1 MKADD
6 GDGEDGAD
14 DGKET
19 ARPFGQ
25 RDQSILEHESNVP
38 HRPDPALVAVA
49 VAGRWPP
56 APVGDDPEGAD
67 RRGGNLG
74 VMEHNEHASP
84 ASPAEVTA
92 RHDAIRARIDDAARV
107 AGRDPSE
114 IRLLP
119 VSKTVPAEAV
129 LADWPA
135 LREAGCL
142 TLAENRVQEASAKA
156 EFFANAA
163 KSAEA
168 GAAGAGAA
176 GSSSAIAAITPLP
189 RWAVIGPLQTNKAG
203 QLAAFAD
210 EFQAL
215 DRPKVAAALQRRLA
229 DAAVPAA
236 APVSTS
242 YSSAEHSPGVTGRTL
257 DVLIQVNTSH
267 EPQKAGIAPEDV
279 EAFVADFGPDG
290 PYPNLRLRGFMTMA
304 MIADPSSPDGD
315 EDVRRCFATLRELRD
330 RLAPDAPDGV
340 TLDELSMGMSGDFEL
355 AIAEGATTVR
365 VGRAIF
371 GERPKP

>member
-1 MKADD
+1 
-6 GDGEDGAD
+6 
-14 DGKET
+14 
-19 ARPFGQ
+19 
-25 RDQSILEHESNVP
+25 
-38 HRPDPALVAVA
+38 
-49 VAGRWPP
+49 
-56 APVGDDPEGAD
+56 
-67 RRGGNLG
+67 
-74 VMEHNEHASP
+74 MEHNESTGPVP
-84 ASPAEVTA
+84 ASPSPAGASVPADPAVVTA
-92 RHDAIRARIDDAARV
+92 RHDAIRARIDDAARA
-107 AGRDPSE
+107 AGRDPAE

-119 VSKTVPAEAV
+119 VSKTVPADAV

-135 LREAGCL
+135 LRDAGCL
-142 TLAENRVQEASAKA
+142 TLAENRVQEAAAKA
-156 EFFANAA
+156 EFFAAA
-163 KSAEA
+163 AA
-168 GAAGAGAA
+168 TAAAGNGAAADSPAVA
-176 GSSSAIAAITPLP
+176 PLP

-229 DAAVPAA
+229 DGGA
-236 APVSTS
+236 SRTGS
-242 YSSAEHSPGVTGRTL
+242 GNGSGSSGGDGDAGNLGRTL
-257 DVLIQVNTSH
+257 DVLIQVNTSN
-267 EPQKAGIAPEDV
+267 EPQKAGIAPSEIA
-279 EAFVADFGPDG
+279 AFVEQFGPDG

-315 EDVRRCFATLRELRD
+315 EDVRRCFADLRELRD
-330 RLAPDAPDGV
+330 GLAPNVPDGV

>member
-1 MKADD
+1 
-6 GDGEDGAD
+6 
-14 DGKET
+14 
-19 ARPFGQ
+19 
-25 RDQSILEHESNVP
+25 
-38 HRPDPALVAVA
+38 
-49 VAGRWPP
+49 
-56 APVGDDPEGAD
+56 
-67 RRGGNLG
+67 
-74 VMEHNEHASP
+74 MEHNESTGPVP
-84 ASPAEVTA
+84 ASPSPAGASVPADPAVVTA
-92 RHDAIRARIDDAARV
+92 RHDAIRARIDDAARA
-107 AGRDPSE
+107 AGRDPAE

-119 VSKTVPAEAV
+119 VSKTVPADAV

-135 LREAGCL
+135 LRDAGCL
-142 TLAENRVQEASAKA
+142 TLAENRVQEAAAKA
-156 EFFANAA
+156 EFFAAA
-163 KSAEA
+163 AA
-168 GAAGAGAA
+168 TAAAGNGAAADSPAVA
-176 GSSSAIAAITPLP
+176 PLP

-229 DAAVPAA
+229 DGGA
-236 APVSTS
+236 SRTGS
-242 YSSAEHSPGVTGRTL
+242 GSSGGDGDAGNLGRTL
-257 DVLIQVNTSH
+257 DVLIQVNTSN
-267 EPQKAGIAPEDV
+267 EPQKAGIAPSEIA
-279 EAFVADFGPDG
+279 AFVEQFGPDG

-315 EDVRRCFATLRELRD
+315 ADVRRCFADLRELRD
-330 RLAPDAPDGV
+330 GLAPNVPDGV

>member
-1 MKADD
+1 
-6 GDGEDGAD
+6 
-14 DGKET
+14 
-19 ARPFGQ
+19 
-25 RDQSILEHESNVP
+25 
-38 HRPDPALVAVA
+38 
-49 VAGRWPP
+49 
-56 APVGDDPEGAD
+56 
-67 RRGGNLG
+67 
-74 VMEHNEHASP
+74 MEHNESASSAGAAPAGAAP

-92 RHDAIRARIDDAARV
+92 RHDAIRARIDDAARA

-119 VSKTVPAEAV
+119 VSKTVPAAAV

-135 LREAGCL
+135 LRDAGCL
-142 TLAENRVQEASAKA
+142 TLAENRVQEAAAKA
-156 EFFANAA
+156 AFFSDAA
-163 KSAEA
+163 ASDSASA
-168 GAAGAGAA
+168 ADVTGAASAA
-176 GSSSAIAAITPLP
+176 SSAVTPLP

-229 DAAVPAA
+229 GGTGGPGA
-236 APVSTS
+236 STAS
-242 YSSAEHSPGVTGRTL
+242 DTADDITGRTL
-257 DVLIQVNTSH
+257 DVLIQVNTSR
-267 EPQKAGIAPEDV
+267 EPQKAGIAPDDA

-330 RLAPDAPDGV
+330 RLAPNAPDGV

-371 GERPKP
+371 GERPKA

>member
-1 MKADD
+1 
-6 GDGEDGAD
+6 
-14 DGKET
+14 
-19 ARPFGQ
+19 
-25 RDQSILEHESNVP
+25 
-38 HRPDPALVAVA
+38 
-49 VAGRWPP
+49 
-56 APVGDDPEGAD
+56 
-67 RRGGNLG
+67 
-74 VMEHNEHASP
+74 MEHNESASPAGAADPAGAAP

-92 RHDAIRARIDDAARV
+92 RHDAIRARINDAARA

-119 VSKTVPAEAV
+119 VSKTVPAAAV

-135 LREAGCL
+135 LRDAGCL
-142 TLAENRVQEASAKA
+142 TLAENRVQEAAAKA
-156 EFFANAA
+156 AFFSDAA
-163 KSAEA
+163 ADSPAV
-168 GAAGAGAA
+168 
-176 GSSSAIAAITPLP
+176 TPLP

-229 DAAVPAA
+229 GGTGASTESDAAADA
-236 APVSTS
+236 
-242 YSSAEHSPGVTGRTL
+242 TGRTL

-267 EPQKAGIAPEDV
+267 EPQKAGIAPDDA

-304 MIADPSSPDGD
+304 MISDPSSPDGD

-330 RLAPDAPDGV
+330 RLAPNAPDGV

>member
-1 MKADD
+1 
-6 GDGEDGAD
+6 
-14 DGKET
+14 
-19 ARPFGQ
+19 
-25 RDQSILEHESNVP
+25 
-38 HRPDPALVAVA
+38 
-49 VAGRWPP
+49 
-56 APVGDDPEGAD
+56 
-67 RRGGNLG
+67 
-74 VMEHNEHASP
+74 MEHNESTGPVP
-84 ASPAEVTA
+84 ASPSPAGASVPADPAVVTA
-92 RHDAIRARIDDAARV
+92 RHDAIRARIDDAARD
-107 AGRDPSE
+107 AGRDPAE

-119 VSKTVPAEAV
+119 VSKTVPADAV

-135 LREAGCL
+135 LRDAGCL
-142 TLAENRVQEASAKA
+142 TLAENRVQEAAAKA
-156 EFFANAA
+156 EFFAAA
-163 KSAEA
+163 AA
-168 GAAGAGAA
+168 TAAAGNGAAADSPAVA
-176 GSSSAIAAITPLP
+176 PLP

-229 DAAVPAA
+229 DGGA
-236 APVSTS
+236 SRTGS
-242 YSSAEHSPGVTGRTL
+242 GSSGGDGDAGNLGRTL
-257 DVLIQVNTSH
+257 DVLIQVNTSN
-267 EPQKAGIAPEDV
+267 EPQKAGIAPSEIA
-279 EAFVADFGPDG
+279 AFVEQFGPDG

-315 EDVRRCFATLRELRD
+315 ADVRRCFADLRELRD
-330 RLAPDAPDGV
+330 GLAPNVPDGV

>member
-1 MKADD
+1 
-6 GDGEDGAD
+6 
-14 DGKET
+14 
-19 ARPFGQ
+19 
-25 RDQSILEHESNVP
+25 
-38 HRPDPALVAVA
+38 
-49 VAGRWPP
+49 
-56 APVGDDPEGAD
+56 
-67 RRGGNLG
+67 
-74 VMEHNEHASP
+74 MEHNESTGPVP
-84 ASPAEVTA
+84 ASPSPADPRDSADPAGPSVPADPAVVTA
-92 RHDAIRARIDDAARV
+92 RHDAIRARIDDAARA
-107 AGRDPSE
+107 AGRDPAE

-142 TLAENRVQEASAKA
+142 TLAENRIQEASAKA
-156 EFFANAA
+156 EFFAAA
-163 KSAEA
+163 AA
-168 GAAGAGAA
+168 AGDGAAADSPAVA
-176 GSSSAIAAITPLP
+176 PLP

-215 DRPKVAAALQRRLA
+215 DRPKVAAALQRRLSNGGA
-229 DAAVPAA
+229 SGNGGGNGSGNGSDGDAANV
-236 APVSTS
+236 
-242 YSSAEHSPGVTGRTL
+242 GRTL
-257 DVLIQVNTSH
+257 DVLIQVNTSN
-267 EPQKAGIAPEDV
+267 EPQKAGIAPSEV
-279 EAFVADFGPDG
+279 AAFVEQFGPDG

-315 EDVRRCFATLRELRD
+315 ADVRRCFADLRELRD
-330 RLAPDAPDGV
+330 GLAPNVPDGV

-371 GERPKP
+371 GERPTPYKY

>member
-1 MKADD
+1 
-6 GDGEDGAD
+6 
-14 DGKET
+14 
-19 ARPFGQ
+19 
-25 RDQSILEHESNVP
+25 
-38 HRPDPALVAVA
+38 
-49 VAGRWPP
+49 
-56 APVGDDPEGAD
+56 
-67 RRGGNLG
+67 
-74 VMEHNEHASP
+74 MEHNEHASP

-92 RHDAIRARIDDAARV
+92 RHDAIRARIDDAARA

-135 LREAGCL
+135 LRDAGCP

-156 EFFANAA
+156 EFFAAA
-163 KSAEA
+163 
-168 GAAGAGAA
+168 AAGSDAA
-176 GSSSAIAAITPLP
+176 GSSDAGTAASSAITPLP
-189 RWAVIGPLQTNKAG
+189 SWAVIGPLQTNKAG

-229 DAAVPAA
+229 DADAPAS
-236 APVSTS
+236 APN
-242 YSSAEHSPGVTGRTL
+242 SSAELSPGITGRTL

-267 EPQKAGIAPEDV
+267 EPQKAGIAPENV
-279 EAFVADFGPDG
+279 EAFVADFGEDG

-304 MIADPSSPDGD
+304 MIVDASSPNGD
-315 EDVRRCFATLRELRD
+315 DDVRRCFATLCELRD
-330 RLAPDAPDGV
+330 RLAPNAPDGV

>member
-1 MKADD
+1 
-6 GDGEDGAD
+6 
-14 DGKET
+14 
-19 ARPFGQ
+19 
-25 RDQSILEHESNVP
+25 
-38 HRPDPALVAVA
+38 
-49 VAGRWPP
+49 
-56 APVGDDPEGAD
+56 
-67 RRGGNLG
+67 
-74 VMEHNEHASP
+74 MEHNESTGPVP
-84 ASPAEVTA
+84 ASPSPAGASVPADPAVVTA
-92 RHDAIRARIDDAARV
+92 RHDAIRARIDDAARA

-119 VSKTVPAEAV
+119 VSKTVPAKAV

>member
-1 MKADD
+1 
-6 GDGEDGAD
+6 
-14 DGKET
+14 
-19 ARPFGQ
+19 
-25 RDQSILEHESNVP
+25 
-38 HRPDPALVAVA
+38 
-49 VAGRWPP
+49 
-56 APVGDDPEGAD
+56 
-67 RRGGNLG
+67 
-74 VMEHNEHASP
+74 MEHNESASPAGAAAPTGAAP

-92 RHDAIRARIDDAARV
+92 RHDAIRARIDDAARA

-119 VSKTVPAEAV
+119 VSKTVPAAAV

-135 LREAGCL
+135 LRDAGCL
-142 TLAENRVQEASAKA
+142 TLAENRVQEAAAKA
-156 EFFANAA
+156 AFFSDAA
-163 KSAEA
+163 
-168 GAAGAGAA
+168 AAPAA
-176 GSSSAIAAITPLP
+176 DSPAVTPLP

-229 DAAVPAA
+229 GGTGGPGASTASDAADDDI
-236 APVSTS
+236 
-242 YSSAEHSPGVTGRTL
+242 TGRTL
-257 DVLIQVNTSH
+257 DVLIQVNTSR
-267 EPQKAGIAPEDV
+267 EPQKAGIAPDDA

-330 RLAPDAPDGV
+330 RLAPNAPDGV

-355 AIAEGATTVR
+355 AIVEGATTVR

>member
-1 MKADD
+1 MA
-6 GDGEDGAD
+6 
-14 DGKET
+14 
-19 ARPFGQ
+19 
-25 RDQSILEHESNVP
+25 
-38 HRPDPALVAVA
+38 
-49 VAGRWPP
+49 
-56 APVGDDPEGAD
+56 
-67 RRGGNLG
+67 GNLG
-74 VMEHNEHASP
+74 VMEYDEHASP
-84 ASPAEVTA
+84 AGHAGPPHASPAEVTA
-92 RHDAIRARIDDAARV
+92 RHDAIRARIDAAARA
-107 AGRDPSE
+107 AGRDPAE

-119 VSKTVPAEAV
+119 VSKTVPAKAV

-135 LREAGCL
+135 LRDAGCA
-142 TLAENRVQEASAKA
+142 TLAENRIQEVAAKA
-156 EFFANAA
+156 EFFAA
-163 KSAEA
+163 A
-168 GAAGAGAA
+168 GAANSARAAGDSAAAAGVAGATA
-176 GSSSAIAAITPLP
+176 EGAAAIAPLP

-229 DAAVPAA
+229 GG
-236 APVSTS
+236 
-242 YSSAEHSPGVTGRTL
+242 SARGENGNAGVEGRTL

-267 EPQKAGIAPEDV
+267 EPQKAGIPPEDV

-304 MIADPSSPDGD
+304 MLADPSSPDGD
-315 EDVRRCFATLRELRD
+315 GDVRRCFATLRELRD
-330 RLAPDAPDGV
+330 RIAPAAPDGV

>member
-1 MKADD
+1 MMLRNGILSTLRGRWRTALFAALILLMALSLTLGAGMWAYCSAQLKALD
-6 GDGEDGAD
+6 ENYTSIALMEYMGAD
-14 DGKET
+14 Y
-19 ARPFGQ
+19 
-25 RDQSILEHESNVP
+25 
-38 HRPDPALVAVA
+38 PD
-49 VAGRWPP
+49 
-56 APVGDDPEGAD
+56 E
-67 RRGGNLG
+67 
-74 VMEHNEHASP
+74 
-84 ASPAEVTA
+84 
-92 RHDAIRARIDDAARV
+92 
-107 AGRDPSE
+107 
-114 IRLLP
+114 
-119 VSKTVPAEAV
+119 
-129 LADWPA
+129 
-135 LREAGCL
+135 
-142 TLAENRVQEASAKA
+142 
-156 EFFANAA
+156 NAA
-163 KSAEA
+163 DAFARAAAAETD
-168 GAAGAGAA
+168 
-176 GSSSAIAAITPLP
+176 SSAIAAITPLP

-315 EDVRRCFATLRELRD
+315 EDVRRCFAALRELRD

>member
-1 MKADD
+1 MNR
-6 GDGEDGAD
+6 
-14 DGKET
+14 T
-19 ARPFGQ
+19 YRT
-25 RDQSILEHESNVP
+25 RRI
-38 HRPDPALVAVA
+38 
-49 VAGRWPP
+49 
-56 APVGDDPEGAD
+56 APVGKTRRLTDAADPTAADGPAPD
-67 RRGGNLG
+67 RRASGNRGGG
-74 VMEHNEHASP
+74 SVEAMEHNESASPAGAAAPAGAAP

-92 RHDAIRARIDDAARV
+92 RHDAIRARIDDAARA

-119 VSKTVPAEAV
+119 VSKTVPAAAV

-135 LREAGCL
+135 LRDAGCL
-142 TLAENRVQEASAKA
+142 TLAENRVQEAAAKA
-156 EFFANAA
+156 AFFADAA
-163 KSAEA
+163 GAASA
-168 GAAGAGAA
+168 GAAGAPPT
-176 GSSSAIAAITPLP
+176 AITPLP

-215 DRPKVAAALQRRLA
+215 DRPKVAAALQRRLDGGTNA
-229 DAAVPAA
+229 TGGPGSTTGDAA
-236 APVSTS
+236 
-242 YSSAEHSPGVTGRTL
+242 RTL

-267 EPQKAGIAPEDV
+267 EPQKAGVAPEDA

-330 RLAPDAPDGV
+330 RLAPNAPDGV

-371 GERPKP
+371 GERPRP

>member
-1 MKADD
+1 
-6 GDGEDGAD
+6 
-14 DGKET
+14 
-19 ARPFGQ
+19 
-25 RDQSILEHESNVP
+25 
-38 HRPDPALVAVA
+38 
-49 VAGRWPP
+49 
-56 APVGDDPEGAD
+56 
-67 RRGGNLG
+67 
-74 VMEHNEHASP
+74 MEHNESASPAGAADPTGSAP

-92 RHDAIRARIDDAARV
+92 RHDAIRARIDDAARA

-119 VSKTVPAEAV
+119 VSKTVPAAAV

-135 LREAGCL
+135 LRDAGCL
-142 TLAENRVQEASAKA
+142 TLAENRVQEAAAKA
-156 EFFANAA
+156 AFFSDAA
-163 KSAEA
+163 ADGST
-168 GAAGAGAA
+168 GAAGAA
-176 GSSSAIAAITPLP
+176 SPAITSLP

-229 DAAVPAA
+229 GGTGGTGASTDNGAADDI
-236 APVSTS
+236 
-242 YSSAEHSPGVTGRTL
+242 TGRTL

-267 EPQKAGIAPEDV
+267 EPQKAGIAPDDA

-330 RLAPDAPDGV
+330 RLAPNAPDGV

-355 AIAEGATTVR
+355 AIVEGATTVR